1 MQQNK
6 MQQKNKESRG
16 KDMIKI
22 AVLGYGTVGSG
33 VVEVIE
39 KNKDMVNKK
48 AGEELSIKYILDL
61 RDFPGDPYEN
71 KVVHDYQTIVN
82 DPEIQIICETMGGT
96 GAAYEFTKQALQVG
110 KSVCTSNKELV
121 AAHGPEL
128 LTMAKEH
135 KCNYLFEASV
145 GGGIPIIRPLN
156 YSLTAEKIES
166 ITGILNGTT
175 NYILSK
181 MEKEGADFDTV
192 LKRAQ
197 EKGYAERNP
206 EADVEGY
213 DACRKIAILSSLML
227 GENVDYR
234 KVYTEGITKIT
245 ATDFAYAKEMDMS
258 IKLLAMSKEVGDET
272 LAMVAPFMISADHPL
287 HMVNGVFNAV
297 FVHGNM
303 LGDSM
308 YYGKGAG
315 KLPTA
320 SAVVS
325 DVIDCARHIGKVIMC
340 FWDATDAKLMNVEE
354 AENKFFF
361 RVKSGNG
368 EKVKAVFGEV
378 KSVKLSGMDEE
389 EAFVTSLMKEK
400 DFTEKYEKI
409 ADICVGNRIRVNAD
423 MQ

>member
-245 ATDFAYAKEMDMS
+245 ATDFAYAREMDMS